1 VERPARRLRA
11 ALRYGLTAMSPATTQ
26 IPPFIIKDCALIQIA
41 TGVRAQNV
49 RDLRDRLEL
58 E

>member
-1 VERPARRLRA
+1 
-11 ALRYGLTAMSPATTQ
+11 MSPATTQ
-26 IPPFIIKDCALIQIA
+26 IPPFTIKDCALVQIA

-49 RDLRDRLEL
+49 RELRDRLEL